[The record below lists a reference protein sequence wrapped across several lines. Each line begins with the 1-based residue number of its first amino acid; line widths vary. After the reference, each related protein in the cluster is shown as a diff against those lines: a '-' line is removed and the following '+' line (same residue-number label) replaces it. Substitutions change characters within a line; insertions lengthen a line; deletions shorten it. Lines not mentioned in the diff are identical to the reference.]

1 MQITYPSTTA
11 NAVYGNGN
19 ENENHISVV
28 SKAKS
33 GQWDEQCE
41 DDQAQLTIYPDDQ
54 CKSI

>member
-19 ENENHISVV
+19 EDENHISVV

-33 GQWDEQCE
+33 GQWDEQGE

-54 CKSI
+54 CK